1 MILRDLGLFL
11 EFMIKIQPLL
21 FLIISVFAVYLSFKM
36 LSNAKAS
43 RAHEERIK
51 LVEVKMNIKSLFS
64 ASMDNL
70 TEIYNQ
76 HNILYMK
83 LKTYYPNFG
92 SEYLAQQKRMLE
104 ASKKQLEEVEN
115 IYKNYIE
122 NVEKSITLES
132 SIKFLLE
139 LQGNYIV
146 SPRNKVSNEKYFND
160 LLERAANTKELVT
173 NSTKCRFRDKCDFH
187 N

>member
-1 MILRDLGLFL
+1 
-11 EFMIKIQPLL
+11 
-21 FLIISVFAVYLSFKM
+21 
-36 LSNAKAS
+36 
-43 RAHEERIK
+43 
-51 LVEVKMNIKSLFS
+51 
-64 ASMDNL
+64 
-70 TEIYNQ
+70 
-76 HNILYMK
+76 
-83 LKTYYPNFG
+83 LK
-92 SEYLAQQKRMLE
+92 
-104 ASKKQLEEVEN
+104 

-122 NVEKSITLES
+122 NAEKSITLES

-173 NSTKCRFRDKCDFH
+173 NSTKYRFRDKCDFH